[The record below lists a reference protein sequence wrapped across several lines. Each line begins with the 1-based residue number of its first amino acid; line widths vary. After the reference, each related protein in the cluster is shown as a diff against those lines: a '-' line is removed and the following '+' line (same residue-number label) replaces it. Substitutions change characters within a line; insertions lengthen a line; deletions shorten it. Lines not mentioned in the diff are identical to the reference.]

1 MHPKLNYLVDLY
13 DTRESTVSF
22 VAMIRSM
29 GQVQG
34 GNKYRIYRSHV
45 LSFLEL
51 MLTDPTMQELKLVLD
66 NTKNQDLAKKYSLS
80 IGGIYE

>member
-1 MHPKLNYLVDLY
+1 MRQESRLYLSSQWFDPWDKFKEVINIEYIDHTFSL
-13 DTRESTVSF
+13 
-22 VAMIRSM
+22 
-29 GQVQG
+29 
-34 GNKYRIYRSHV
+34 
-45 LSFLEL
+45 FLEL